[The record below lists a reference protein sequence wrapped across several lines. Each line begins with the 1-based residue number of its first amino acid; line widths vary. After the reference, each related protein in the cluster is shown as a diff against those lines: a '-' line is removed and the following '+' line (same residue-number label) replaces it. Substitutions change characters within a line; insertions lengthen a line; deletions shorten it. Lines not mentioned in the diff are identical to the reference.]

1 VANPSTLW
9 NLTGLAAALV
19 ALVVIAVLIA
29 RLWRARRAPAPGRIP
44 EPASPQTAEE
54 ELDSSHIGFAPLVG
68 NSRPPVDTDA
78 AQRGEDAGKARR

>member
-9 NLTGLAAALV
+9 NLAGFAAALV

-29 RLWRARRAPAPGRIP
+29 RLWRARRAPVPGRIP
-44 EPASPQTAEE
+44 EPDSPLTAEE

-68 NSRPPVDTDA
+68 SSRPPVDSDA
-78 AQRGEDAGKARR
+78 APRGGDAGKARR